1 MERLI
6 RLNEVQYAATE
17 AQAERLKEQGFR
29 VEALP
34 EEAPVTSAADEDGNK
49 NTSDDDKK
57 GAEDGNKNTSDDDKK
72 GGK

>member
-29 VEALP
+29 VEAALP
-34 EEAPVTSAADEDGNK
+34 EEAPVTSAADEDGDK
-49 NTSDDDKK
+49 NASD
-57 GAEDGNKNTSDDDKK
+57 GDKK

>member
-1 MERLI
+1 MERLV

-34 EEAPVTSAADEDGNK
+34 KEAPETSAADEG
-49 NTSDDDKK
+49 
-57 GAEDGNKNTSDDDKK
+57 DKK

>member
-1 MERLI
+1 MERLV

-34 EEAPVTSAADEDGNK
+34 EEAPVTSAADEDGDK
-49 NTSDDDKK
+49 NTSD
-57 GAEDGNKNTSDDDKK
+57 GDKK

>member
-1 MERLI
+1 MERLV

-29 VEALP
+29 VDALP
-34 EEAPVTSAADEDGNK
+34 EEAPVTSAADEEKNDK
-49 NTSDDDKK
+49 NTSD
-57 GAEDGNKNTSDDDKK
+57 GDKK

>member
-34 EEAPVTSAADEDGNK
+34 EEAPVTSAADE
-49 NTSDDDKK
+49 
-57 GAEDGNKNTSDDDKK
+57 EDGNKNTSDGDKK

>member
-34 EEAPVTSAADEDGNK
+34 EEAPVTSAADE
-49 NTSDDDKK
+49 
-57 GAEDGNKNTSDDDKK
+57 EDGKNASDGDKK

>member
-1 MERLI
+1 MERLV
-6 RLNEVQYAATE
+6 RFNELQYAATE

-34 EEAPVTSAADEDGNK
+34 EEAPVTSAADEDGDK
-49 NTSDDDKK
+49 NASD
-57 GAEDGNKNTSDDDKK
+57 GDKK

>member
-1 MERLI
+1 MERLV

-34 EEAPVTSAADEDGNK
+34 EEAPETSADDEEDGK
-49 NTSDDDKK
+49 NASD
-57 GAEDGNKNTSDDDKK
+57 GDKK

>member
-1 MERLI
+1 MERLV

-34 EEAPVTSAADEDGNK
+34 EEAPETRVTRRAASNDRR
-49 NTSDDDKK
+49 
-57 GAEDGNKNTSDDDKK
+57 GADADQGVRLLRGAGE
-72 GGK
+72 